1 MTKYYGS
8 KRYNNKGLSVV
19 HRQWERVHIWND
31 RWIPTPSSSK
41 VISPRKAQY
50 KEVMVSDLIDT
61 DRRSWDAAK
70 VKSIL
75 IPHEA
80 EIVLG
85 IPINYRLPDDS
96 VIWVGT
102 SNGNFTI
109 KSAYGVAQN
118 CLKEG
123 SSRFDMGSS
132 SDNSKMKAIWKMV
145 W

>member
-1 MTKYYGS
+1 
-8 KRYNNKGLSVV
+8 
-19 HRQWERVHIWND
+19 
-31 RWIPTPSSSK
+31 
-41 VISPRKAQY
+41 
-50 KEVMVSDLIDT
+50 MVSDLIDT
-61 DRRSWDAAK
+61 DRRSRDAAK
-70 VKSIL
+70 VRSIL

-118 CLKEG
+118 CLKEW
-123 SSRFDMGSS
+123 SSMFDMGSS